1 MNRSRIIAAIDVGS
15 TKIATLIGQVDE
27 SRERIN
33 VVGASSIP
41 SLGVRKGQIVNIE
54 EAADTIVKSV
64 EAAERMAGFS
74 LSKTLVSVGGAHIA
88 SQNSHGIVAVA
99 EPQGEITPEDVRRVI
114 EAARAI
120 SLPSS
125 REILHVIPR
134 TYAVDSQE
142 GVADPVGMSGVR
154 LEVET
159 HIITGS
165 NTAIKNLT
173 KCVSEVGANIEGLVF
188 SGVAAAETVL
198 TETEKELGVVLV
210 DIGGGTTSVVVFLD
224 GAPAYTAVLPIG
236 ARNVTNDLA
245 IGLRL
250 SIEGAERLKVALSD
264 KVKEKVPIFEGR
276 LLEEE
281 TDKGEK
287 SEEKNKKSEEKK
299 EGERKEDEID
309 LNRLGIYEETKK
321 VSKKTLVEG
330 IIKPRLNEIFGMV
343 AAEIQRSGFAGL
355 TPSGI
360 VLAGGGAMTIGAT
373 DTCRKSLSLPVRVGM
388 PGQVSG
394 LIDDIMDPSFA
405 SVIGLLLYGSKK
417 DDSLSSVN
425 GFSKLGEIGRK
436 IPIRG
441 LAGKVGNF
449 VKSFLP

>member
-1 MNRSRIIAAIDVGS
+1 MNRSKITAAIDVGS
-15 TKIATLIGQVDE
+15 TKIATLIGQVGEDGE
-27 SRERIN
+27 KIN
-33 VVGASSIP
+33 VVGAASVPSS
-41 SLGVRKGQIVNIE
+41 GVRKGQIVNID
-54 EAADTIVKSV
+54 EAADAIVKSV

-99 EPQGEITPEDVRRVI
+99 EPQGEIVPEDVRRVI

-134 TYAVDSQE
+134 TYTVDSQE

-188 SGVAAAETVL
+188 SGIAAAETIL

-210 DIGGGTTSVVVFLD
+210 DIGGGTTSVVIFLD
-224 GAPAYTAVLPIG
+224 GAPVYTAVLPIG
-236 ARNVTNDLA
+236 AKNVTNDLA

-250 SIEGAERLKVALSD
+250 SLEGAEKLKVALSE
-264 KVKEKVPIFEGR
+264 KVKEKVPAEYSR
-276 LLEEE
+276 PEEE
-281 TDKGEK
+281 GEK
-287 SEEKNKKSEEKK
+287 TNKKSEEKK
-299 EGERKEDEID
+299 ELEGKGDEVD
-309 LNRLGIYEETKK
+309 LNRLGIYEDTKK

-330 IIKPRLNEIFGMV
+330 IVKPRLNEIFGMV
-343 AAEIQRSGFAGL
+343 AAEIQRSGLAGL

-360 VLAGGGAMTIGAT
+360 VLAGGGAMTIGAAEA
-373 DTCRKSLSLPVRVGM
+373 CRKTLSLPVRVGI
-388 PGQVSG
+388 PSRVSG

-405 SVIGLLLYGSKK
+405 VGIGLLVYGSRNNEN
-417 DDSLSSVN
+417 LSVASN
-425 GFSKLGEIGRK
+425 LPNLGEIGRK
-436 IPIRG
+436 IPIKG
-441 LAGKVGNF
+441 LVGKIGTF